1 MDLLSGAL
9 KAPAADL
16 QCSSAISISRLSAG
30 QAPRGGTG
38 SRIKKS
44 TPPEADKAENK
55 FLRINPL
62 FFCLDTKE
70 SKNQAHQRRVKLK
83 INS

>member
-1 MDLLSGAL
+1 VLIGHFD
-9 KAPAADL
+9 
-16 QCSSAISISRLSAG
+16 ISLVS
-30 QAPRGGTG
+30 GTG

-70 SKNQAHQRRVKLK
+70 SKNQGFK
-83 INS
+83 